1 MSALELRIPP
11 VVLVLLVGGAMSCVA
26 RLFPQAELVVPGRR
40 LWITLSVALAV
51 GVTAAGISAFRR
63 HETTVN
69 PRTPDQAT
77 SLVSNGIYRFSRN
90 PMYLGFLLL
99 LAGWGFYV
107 SNWAAALLLPFFVIY
122 MNRFQIRP
130 EERALQAR
138 FGAEF
143 EKYAATVR
151 RWL

>member
-11 VVLVLLVGGAMSCVA
+11 VVLVLLIGAAMSGLT
-26 RLFPQAELVVPGRR
+26 RLFPQADVAIPGRR
-40 LWITLSVALAV
+40 VWIAVFVALALAITIA
-51 GVTAAGISAFRR
+51 GVAAFRR
-63 HETTVN
+63 HETTVD
-69 PRTPDQAT
+69 PRTPEQAT
-77 SLVSNGIYRFSRN
+77 TLVSGGIYRLSRN

-99 LAGWGFYV
+99 LAGWAFYV
-107 SNWAAALLLPFFVIY
+107 SNWAAALLLPVFVIY

-143 EKYAATVR
+143 EKYTAAVR

>member
-1 MSALELRIPP
+1 MGGLELRIPP
-11 VVLVLLVGGAMSCVA
+11 VVLVLLTGAAMSGLA
-26 RLFPQAELVVPGRR
+26 RLFPQADLVIPGRR
-40 LWITLSVALAV
+40 LWIAACVVLAV
-51 GVTAAGISAFRR
+51 AITAAGIAAFRR
-63 HETTVN
+63 HQTTVD
-69 PRTPDQAT
+69 PRKPEQAST
-77 SLVSNGIYRFSRN
+77 LVSGGIYRRIRN

-107 SNWAAALLLPFFVIY
+107 ANWAAALLLPLFLLY

-143 EKYAATVR
+143 EKYTAAVR

>member
-1 MSALELRIPP
+1 MSTLELRIPP
-11 VVLVLLVGGAMSCVA
+11 VVLVLLIGGAMSGLGW
-26 RLFPQAELVVPGRR
+26 LFPDADLAIPARGW
-40 LWITLSVALAV
+40 WIALFFVLAV
-51 GVTAAGISAFRR
+51 GITAAGISAFRR

-69 PRTPDQAT
+69 PRTPEQAT

-107 SNWAAALLLPFFVIY
+107 SNWAAALLLPVFVIY

-130 EERALQAR
+130 EERALEAR